1 MTTYRGFSTRL
12 NAKKYRLTDFELAK
26 QDMLNHFEIRKGEK
40 LMRPEF
46 GSIIWDMLFEPLT
59 EDTKQIITTDIT
71 RIVSYDPRL
80 AVQQVAVTEQ
90 DNGFLIAI
98 DLAYIPTDQ
107 TETISLNFDR
117 ANNKV
122 ILGRLPTN

>member
-1 MTTYRGFSTRL
+1 MTIYRGFSTRL

-26 QDMLNHFEIRKGEK
+26 QDMINHFEIRKGEN
-40 LMRPEF
+40 LMNPAF
-46 GSIIWDMLFEPLT
+46 GSIIWDMLFEPLS
-59 EDTKQIITTDIT
+59 EDTKQIITNDIT

-98 DLAYIPTDQ
+98 DVAYIPTDQ
-107 TETISLNFDR
+107 TETIALNFDR
-117 ANNKV
+117 ANN
-122 ILGRLPTN
+122 RLITN

>member
-1 MTTYRGFSTRL
+1 MTIYRGFSTRL

-26 QDMLNHFEIRKGEK
+26 QDMINHFEIRKGEK
-40 LMRPEF
+40 LMNPQF

-59 EDTKQIITTDIT
+59 EDTKQIITNDIT

-90 DNGFLIAI
+90 DNGFLITI
-98 DLAYIPTDQ
+98 DVSYIPTDQ
-107 TETISLNFDR
+107 TQTIALNFDR
-117 ANNKV
+117 ANN
-122 ILGRLPTN
+122 RLITN

>member
-26 QDMLNHFEIRKGEK
+26 QDMINHFEIRKGEK
-40 LMRPEF
+40 LMNPQF

-59 EDTKQIITTDIT
+59 EDTKQIITGDIT
-71 RIVSYDPRL
+71 RIVGYDPRL

-90 DNGFLIAI
+90 DTGFLIEI
-98 DLAYIPTDQ
+98 IVSYIPTDQ
-107 TETISLNFDR
+107 TDVIMLNFDR
-117 ANNKV
+117 ANN
-122 ILGRLPTN
+122 RLITN

>member
-26 QDMLNHFEIRKGEK
+26 QDMINHFEIRKGEK

-98 DLAYIPTDQ
+98 DVSYIPTDQ
-107 TETISLNFDR
+107 SETIALNFDR
-117 ANNKV
+117 ANN
-122 ILGRLPTN
+122 RLIIN

>member
-1 MTTYRGFSTRL
+1 M
-12 NAKKYRLTDFELAK
+12 N
-26 QDMLNHFEIRKGEK
+26 
-40 LMRPEF
+40 PEF

-59 EDTKQIITTDIT
+59 EDTKQIITNDIT

-90 DNGFLIAI
+90 DHGFLIAI

>member
-12 NAKKYRLTDFELAK
+12 NAKKYRLTDFQLAK

-40 LMRPEF
+40 LMNPEF

-59 EDTKQIITTDIT
+59 EDTKQIITNDIT

-98 DLAYIPTDQ
+98 DVTYIPTDQ
-107 TETISLNFDR
+107 SETIALNFDR
-117 ANNKV
+117 ANN
-122 ILGRLPTN
+122 RLITN

>member
-40 LMRPEF
+40 LMNPEF

-59 EDTKQIITTDIT
+59 EDTKQIITNDIT

-90 DNGFLIAI
+90 DHGFLIAI

>member
-26 QDMLNHFEIRKGEK
+26 QDMINHFEIRKGEK
-40 LMRPEF
+40 LMNPQF

-59 EDTKQIITTDIT
+59 EDTKQIITNDIT

-98 DLAYIPTDQ
+98 DLSYIPTDQ
-107 TETISLNFDR
+107 TQTIALNFDR
-117 ANNKV
+117 ANNKL
-122 ILGRLPTN
+122 ITN